1 MKPKGST
8 EMKGIILAG
17 GAGTRLYPS
26 TIACSKQILTVYDK
40 PMIYYPLST
49 LMLAGVSEV
58 LIISTPRDVPVFKD
72 LLGDGSQLGMKLV
85 YKVQEAPRGL
95 ADAFIL
101 GEKFIGDDNVCLVLG
116 DNIFYG
122 YGFSERLKAAASRK
136 TGATIFGYHVSNPRE
151 FGVVD
156 FDENWNVLSIE
167 EKPKEPKSNYAVPGL
182 YFYDN
187 RVVDIA
193 KNVKPSARG
202 EIEITSVNNA
212 YLELGELKVEL
223 FGRGMAW
230 LDTGNH
236 RAMLDAANF
245 IEAVQTRQGLYVAC
259 LEEIAYR
266 NKFIDKE
273 QLLKQADRFK
283 TTEYG
288 QYLYQVAETVNVK

>member
-1 MKPKGST
+1 
-8 EMKGIILAG
+8 MKGIILAG

-49 LMLAGVSEV
+49 LMLAKIREV
-58 LIISTPRDVPVFKD
+58 LIISTPRDVKVFEE
-72 LLGDGSQLGMKLV
+72 LLGDGSQLGMEIT
-85 YKVQEAPRGL
+85 YTVQEAPRGL
-95 ADAFIL
+95 AEAFIL
-101 GEKFIGDDNVCLVLG
+101 GEKFIGNDHVCLVLG

-122 YGFSERLKAAASRK
+122 YGFSERLQRAASHQD
-136 TGATIFGYHVSNPRE
+136 GATIFGYHVSNPKD

-156 FDENWNVLSIE
+156 FDSDGNVLSIE
-167 EKPKEPKSNYAVPGL
+167 EKPQNPKSNYAVPGL

-187 RVVDIA
+187 NVVEIA

-202 EIEITSVNNA
+202 ELEITSVNNA
-212 YLELGELKVEL
+212 YLEQGKLKVEL

-230 LDTGNH
+230 LDTGTH

-266 NKFIDKE
+266 NGFIDKA
-273 QLLKQADRFK
+273 QLLEQADRFQK
-283 TTEYG
+283 TEYG
-288 QYLYQVAETVNVK
+288 QYLYQIAETVKLKK